1 MSDYLNRI
9 VARTQAMET
18 PASAPEPA
26 AVPDLLEADAADGPG
41 ALDPFTVAG
50 EEAGALDP
58 FAAEGEAAGAKMPG
72 ATNSSDADAPA
83 DSARPDR
90 AAMSVPAPSMPL
102 PSGRDDLAGASPP
115 MASTDPP
122 PVLPRA
128 DLLPIPASE
137 VPSPSDAEAAP
148 EAIIDIDARTVTS
161 ARIAPDE
168 PAETGDLVIL
178 PISDFAGQGFVPAL
192 APETAAGP
200 AEAVIVAPQISIGRI
215 TVQVTVVPER
225 PALPAARPA
234 VRRAAPGAGPAPA
247 PLRLRLGLGQM

>member
-9 VARTQAMET
+9 VARTQATET
-18 PASAPEPA
+18 PASAPERA
-26 AVPDLLEADAADGPG
+26 AVPDLLEDDAA
-41 ALDPFTVAG
+41 
-50 EEAGALDP
+50 EAPGALDP
-58 FAAEGEAAGAKMPG
+58 FAADGEAEGAKMPG
-72 ATNSSDADAPA
+72 ATNSSDADALA

-90 AAMSVPAPSMPL
+90 AAMIAPAPSMPL
-102 PSGRDDLAGASPP
+102 PSGRDHLAGASSP
-115 MASTDPP
+115 MSSADPP

-128 DLLPIPASE
+128 DLLPIQASE

-148 EAIIDIDARTVTS
+148 EAIIDARTATS

-192 APETAAGP
+192 APEAAAGP

-234 VRRAAPGAGPAPA
+234 VRRAAPAAGPAPA

>member
-1 MSDYLNRI
+1 
-9 VARTQAMET
+9 
-18 PASAPEPA
+18 
-26 AVPDLLEADAADGPG
+26 
-41 ALDPFTVAG
+41 
-50 EEAGALDP
+50 
-58 FAAEGEAAGAKMPG
+58 
-72 ATNSSDADAPA
+72 
-83 DSARPDR
+83 
-90 AAMSVPAPSMPL
+90 
-102 PSGRDDLAGASPP
+102 
-115 MASTDPP
+115 
-122 PVLPRA
+122 
-128 DLLPIPASE
+128 

-148 EAIIDIDARTVTS
+148 EAIIDARTATS

-192 APETAAGP
+192 APEAAAGP

-234 VRRAAPGAGPAPA
+234 VRRAAPAAGPAPAPA